1 MRRSLMLLLALLSV
15 RYLYWRFT
23 ASLNLSTPI
32 AAALS
37 LLLLAAEAW
46 LLISGLIPILLSWR
60 NYNDGFAAANQA
72 EKQWQKSMWRPW
84 VDVLIP
90 TCGEPLP
97 VL

>member
-15 RYLYWRFT
+15 RYLHWRFT
-23 ASLNLSTPI
+23 ESLNLSTPI

-60 NYNDGFAAANQA
+60 NYNDGFAAANKA
-72 EKQWQKSMWRPW
+72 EMQWQKSMWR
-84 VDVLIP
+84 LA
-90 TCGEPLP
+90 
-97 VL
+97 